1 MSSRTEAQAGVHQ
14 GNAIADSK
22 KSNLEHTTK
31 STKLLQCEDITMI
44 RRGPKK
50 KGKKKKEKRKGRQQQ
65 QQQRAEEQERGF
77 IVQRAT
83 LPCWVAAQTVTFR
96 INE

>member
-50 KGKKKKEKRKGRQQQ
+50 KGKKKKEKAGSSSSSSGQKNRKGDSSYSARHC
-65 QQQRAEEQERGF
+65 RAGSLHR
-77 IVQRAT
+77 R
-83 LPCWVAAQTVTFR
+83 
-96 INE
+96 

>member
-1 MSSRTEAQAGVHQ
+1 MEVSSRTEAQAGVHQ

-65 QQQRAEEQERGF
+65 QQRAEEQERGF
-77 IVQRAT
+77 IVQQLRG
-83 LPCWVAAQTVTFR
+83 PP
-96 INE
+96 